1 MEKFVLL
8 NHGGY
13 FAGLEKLE
21 YPVEVLGA
29 QDGLSELVMVYGSEL
44 IKIGGIPETD
54 VDDMGEGFDPD
65 YQYAFFLGKEA
76 DLLDNLTTL

>member
-13 FAGLEKLE
+13 FGGLEKLE
-21 YPVEVLGA
+21 YPIEVLGA
-29 QDGLSELVMVYGSEL
+29 QDGLSELVMVLGSEL
-44 IKIGGIPETD
+44 IKIGGLPEGED
-54 VDDMGEGFDPD
+54 GDEGFDPEWK
-65 YQYAFFLGKEA
+65 YAFFLGEEA